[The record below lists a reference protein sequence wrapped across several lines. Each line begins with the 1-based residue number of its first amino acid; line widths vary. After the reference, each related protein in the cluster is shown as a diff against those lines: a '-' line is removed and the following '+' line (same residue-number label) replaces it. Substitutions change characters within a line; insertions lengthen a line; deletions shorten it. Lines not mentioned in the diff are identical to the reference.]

1 MPESSTL
8 HDADA
13 AGERRRKFDELF
25 SLVYEE
31 LRRIA
36 SSVRRGE
43 RHATLESTALV
54 HEAWLRLQDAPQL
67 AGTSPLHFKWIA
79 ARVIRRVL
87 VDSARER
94 NALKRGG
101 PDAIRVPLDDLPR
114 GTEDTISELLV
125 LEEALN
131 GLAAMDSR
139 QAEIAEH
146 RIFSELTIAEIADE
160 LHLSVTTV
168 ERDWR
173 VAKAWLK
180 TQLFP
185 QRSA

>member
-1 MPESSTL
+1 MSKPSTAQ
-8 HDADA
+8 DDDT
-13 AGERRRKFDELF
+13 AGDRRKFDELF

-43 RHATLESTALV
+43 RHATVESTALV

-79 ARVIRRVL
+79 ARVMRRVL
-87 VDSARER
+87 VEAARER
-94 NALKRGG
+94 SALKRGG
-101 PDAIRVPLDDLPR
+101 PDKIRVPIDDLPP
-114 GTEDTISELLV
+114 GAEGTISDLLI

-146 RIFSELTIAEIADE
+146 RIFSELTIPEIADQ
-160 LHLSVTTV
+160 LHLNRTMV
-168 ERDWR
+168 ERKWR

-185 QRSA
+185 ERCA